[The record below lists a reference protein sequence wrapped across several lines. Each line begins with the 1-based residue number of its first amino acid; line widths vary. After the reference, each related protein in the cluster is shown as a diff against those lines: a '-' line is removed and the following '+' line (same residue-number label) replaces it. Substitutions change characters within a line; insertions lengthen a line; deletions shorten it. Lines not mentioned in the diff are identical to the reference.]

1 VNTRLHEIVERLGQI
16 TGELEAGEADDARA
30 AELAREASELAA
42 EAVEET
48 NRLIREVE
56 SGE

>member
-1 VNTRLHEIVERLGQI
+1 MISRLHEVVERLGQI
-16 TGELEAGEADDARA
+16 TAELEGREADDSRA

-48 NRLIREVE
+48 NRLMREA